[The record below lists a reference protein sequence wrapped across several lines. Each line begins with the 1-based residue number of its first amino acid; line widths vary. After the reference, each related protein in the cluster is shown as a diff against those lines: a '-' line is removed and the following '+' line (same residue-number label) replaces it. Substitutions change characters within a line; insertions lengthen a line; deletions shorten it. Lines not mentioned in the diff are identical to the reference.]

1 MGGLIESVNSYSSVD
16 AVRGSV
22 QTYETSRLKHQSNFF
37 RMATVFTTVKEPNY
51 NRVMLHLGV
60 LRDALAEL
68 ADVPRWLQKEE
79 HNTHHL
85 QRFLSSME

>member
-1 MGGLIESVNSYSSVD
+1 
-16 AVRGSV
+16 
-22 QTYETSRLKHQSNFF
+22 
-37 RMATVFTTVKEPNY
+37 MATVFTTVKEPNY

-68 ADVPRWLQKEE
+68 ADVSRWLQKEE